1 MKVSIVVGG
10 RWHAIELAREL
21 HNAGYLH
28 KLITNYPKFKTRSWG
43 VPDEKVV
50 SLPLTLVLNKAIQ
63 KIGGDK
69 LTRRSI
75 PLLHR
80 LFAKAA
86 VRHLEGSTVIHG
98 WSSCSLPAIYWA
110 KQNNVPFLLERS
122 SSHIKC
128 QSQLLQAE
136 YEKLGLN
143 SNESAEILPEIVE
156 QELREYELADKVAV
170 PSYFVKHSFLEQGFP
185 QQRLIYN
192 PFGTNI
198 KIFSPGIKQDNVF
211 RVVYAGTLSVR
222 KGIRYLIQAFMQ
234 ANIPNSELCL
244 IGGATIET
252 PQLLAGSDERVKCIG
267 HIPEPK
273 LADYYRNSSVFVMPS
288 LEDGF
293 SYVISQALACG
304 LPLISTTN
312 TGGTDVLQ
320 MNGASPL
327 LVNNR
332 FDEYPAG
339 YIIPPC
345 DSEIIASLLTELASN
360 PNLLKQKQQAALAF
374 PTQTLSWE
382 AYSQRAIAHYQNMG
396 VGSREWEVGGR
407 GEGGDK
413 GERGEVL
420 TSNS

>member
-21 HNAGYLH
+21 HKAGYLY
-28 KLITNYPKFKTRSWG
+28 KLITNYPKFKTRYWG

-50 SLPLTLVLNKAIQ
+50 SLPLTLVLNRAIK
-63 KIGGDK
+63 KIGSDK
-69 LTRRSI
+69 LTRQSI

-86 VRHLEGSTVIHG
+86 VPHLEGTTIIHG
-98 WSSCSLPAIYWA
+98 WSSCSLPAIHWA

-122 SSHIKC
+122 SAHILS
-128 QSQLLQAE
+128 QSQLLQKE

-143 SNESAEILPEIVE
+143 SNESPEILPEIVE
-156 QELREYELADKVAV
+156 QELREYQLADKVAV
-170 PSYFVKHSFLEQGFP
+170 PSYFVKNSFLEQDFP

-192 PFGTNI
+192 PFGTSI
-198 KIFSPGIKQDNVF
+198 KTFSPGVKQDSVF

-222 KGIRYLIQAFMQ
+222 KGVRYLVQAFMQ

-244 IGGATIET
+244 IGGSTTET
-252 PQLLAGSDERVKCIG
+252 PHLLAGSDERVKCIG

-273 LADYYRNSSVFVMPS
+273 LADHYRNSSVFVMPS

-293 SYVISQALACG
+293 PYVISQALACG

-312 TGGTDVLQ
+312 TGGRDVLG
-320 MNGASPL
+320 MNGASPYR
-327 LVNNR
+327 VNHKI
-332 FDEYPAG
+332 DEYPAG

-345 DSEIIASLLTELASN
+345 DSEIIASLLTSLASN
-360 PNLLKQKQQAALAF
+360 PDLLKQKQQAALAF
-374 PTQTLSWE
+374 PPQTLSWE
-382 AYSQRAIAHYQNMG
+382 AYSQRAIAHYEDMG
-396 VGSREWEVGGR
+396 VGSREWGVGKR
-407 GEGGDK
+407 GEGG
-413 GERGEVL
+413 EVL
-420 TSNS
+420 TPNS

>member
-1 MKVSIVVGG
+1 MKISIVVGG

-21 HNAGYLH
+21 HKAGYLH
-28 KLITNYPKFKTRSWG
+28 KLITNYPKFKTRYWG

-50 SLPLTLVLNKAIQ
+50 SLPLSLVLNKAIQ

-69 LTRRSI
+69 LTRKSL

-80 LFAKAA
+80 LFSKAA
-86 VRHLEGSTVIHG
+86 VRHLDGSTLVHG
-98 WSSCSLPAIYWA
+98 WSSCSLPGIHWA
-110 KQNNVPFLLERS
+110 KQNNIPFLLERS
-122 SSHIKC
+122 SAHIKS
-128 QSQLLQAE
+128 QSQLLHAE

-143 SNESAEILPEIVE
+143 SNESPEILSEIVE
-156 QELREYELADKVAV
+156 QELREYELTDKVAV
-170 PSYFVKHSFLEQGFP
+170 PSYFVKHSFLEQDFP

-198 KIFSPGIKQDNVF
+198 KTFSPGIKQDNVF

-222 KGIRYLIQAFMQ
+222 KGIHYLVKAFMQ

-244 IGGATIET
+244 IGGATPET
-252 PQLLAGSDERVKCIG
+252 PQLLARSDERVKCIG

-293 SYVISQALACG
+293 AYVISQALACG
-304 LPLISTTN
+304 LPLICTTN

-320 MNGASPL
+320 MNSASPQR
-327 LVNNR
+327 VNNKI
-332 FDEYPAG
+332 DEYPAG
-339 YIIPPC
+339 YIIPPG

-360 PNLLKQKQQAALAF
+360 PDLLKQKQQAALAF
-374 PTQTLSWE
+374 PPQTLSWE

-396 VGSREWEVGGR
+396 VGSRE
-407 GEGGDK
+407 
-413 GERGEVL
+413 
-420 TSNS
+420 

>member
-21 HNAGYLH
+21 HRAGHLH
-28 KLITNYPKFKTRSWG
+28 KLITNYPKFKTRYWG

-50 SLPLTLVLNKAIQ
+50 SLPLTLILNKALK

-69 LTRRSI
+69 LNRRSI

-86 VRHLEGSTVIHG
+86 VPHLEGSTLIHG
-98 WSSCSLPAIYWA
+98 WSSCSLPAIHWA

-122 SSHIKC
+122 SAHINF
-128 QSQLLQAE
+128 QSQLLQTE

-143 SNESAEILPEIVE
+143 SDESPEILPGIIK

-170 PSYFVKHSFLEQGFP
+170 PSYFVKHSFIEQGYS
-185 QQRLIYN
+185 QERLIHN

-198 KIFSPGIKQDNVF
+198 KTFSPGVKQDNVF
-211 RVVYAGTLSVR
+211 RIVYAGTLSVR
-222 KGIRYLIQAFMQ
+222 KGIRYLVQAFMQ

-244 IGGATIET
+244 IGGSTVET
-252 PQLLAGSDERVKCIG
+252 PQLLAGSDVRVKCIG

-288 LEDGF
+288 LEDGYP
-293 SYVISQALACG
+293 YVIAQALACG

-312 TGGTDVLQ
+312 TGGADVLQ
-320 MNGASPL
+320 MNGASPVR
-327 LVNNR
+327 VNHQIN
-332 FDEYPAG
+332 EYPAG

-360 PNLLKQKQQAALAF
+360 PDLLKQKQQAALAF
-374 PTQTLSWE
+374 PPQTLSWE
-382 AYSQRAIAHYQNMG
+382 AYSQRAIAHYQNTG
-396 VGSREWEVGGR
+396 VGREKRRRE
-407 GEGGDK
+407 EEGDK
-413 GERGEVL
+413 EDRGKVL
-420 TSNS
+420 IPNS